1 MRTVFVNANLIDGES
16 DTLIEN
22 AFLIIEE
29 DMIVATGQGGV
40 ELKSE
45 DVVID
50 LKNQYMLPGLIDC
63 HVHLMWDGSVDP
75 QAKINQ
81 MTQEAITL
89 QAYKH
94 SLDYLNLGITAVRD
108 VASPNRTVLTV
119 RDAINAQQLTGPS
132 IIASG
137 PAVTMTGGHV
147 HYVGREADGHDGVM
161 KATRQL
167 LKEKVDLIKIMA
179 TGGIYTQ
186 GEEPGSPQLTLE
198 EVTVAVQEAHKKN
211 KKVAAHAEGL
221 IGIQNCIEAGVDTIE
236 HGIYAD
242 EKALQDMKAKGITLV
257 PTMIVMKQ
265 LATDERMLPWALEK
279 AKKVV
284 GPHQKMLERA
294 IEIGVKIA
302 TGTDCGS
309 PVTPPEYYFDE
320 LIIMNQAGMS
330 PMDVIKASTSYAA
343 EVIDLPNRGVL
354 KEGYKADLLVCSE
367 NPLVNL
373 EILKKDKLVYKNG
386 LKIS

>member
-1 MRTVFVNANLIDGES
+1 MRTVFVNTNLIDGES

-22 AFLIIEE
+22 AYVIVEE
-29 DMIVATGQGGV
+29 DTIIATGQGV
-40 ELKSE
+40 VNLEE
-45 DVVID
+45 DDILID
-50 LKNQYMLPGLIDC
+50 LNHQYMLPGLIDC

-75 QAKINQ
+75 QTKINN

-89 QAYKH
+89 QAYGH
-94 SLDYLNLGITAVRD
+94 ALDYLHLGITAVRD
-108 VASPNRTVLTV
+108 VASPGITVLTV
-119 RDAINAQQLTGPS
+119 RDSINTGQLTGPN

-167 LKEKVDLIKIMA
+167 LKEKVDLIKVMA

-186 GEEPGSPQLTLE
+186 GEEPGSPQLTVE
-198 EVTVAVQEAHKKN
+198 EIAVAVQEAHKKN

-221 IGIQNCIEAGVDTIE
+221 IGILNCIEAGVDTIE
-236 HGIYAD
+236 HGIYAN
-242 EKALQDMKAKGITLV
+242 EKALQDMKEKGITLV

-284 GPHQKMLERA
+284 DPHQKMLERA

-309 PVTPPEYYFDE
+309 PVTPPKFYFDE
-320 LIIMNQAGMS
+320 LLIMNQAGMS

-343 EVIDLPNRGVL
+343 EVIDLPNRGIL
-354 KEGYKADLLVCSE
+354 KVGYKADLIVCSE
-367 NPLVNL
+367 NPLENL
-373 EILKKDKLVYKNG
+373 AILKEDKLVYKDG
-386 LKIS
+386 QEIF

>member
-1 MRTVFVNANLIDGES
+1 MRTVFVNINLIDGES
-16 DTLIEN
+16 DSLVEN
-22 AFLIIEE
+22 AYV
-29 DMIVATGQGGV
+29 IVEKDTIVETGQGV
-40 ELKSE
+40 VKLEMN
-45 DVVID
+45 DVLID
-50 LKNQYMLPGLIDC
+50 VNHQYMLPGLIDC

-75 QAKINQ
+75 QTKINN

-89 QAYKH
+89 QAYEH
-94 SLDYLNLGITAVRD
+94 ALDYLNLGITAVRD
-108 VASPNRTVLTV
+108 VASPGITVLTV

-167 LKEKVDLIKIMA
+167 LKEKVDLIKVMA

-186 GEEPGSPQLTLE
+186 GEEPGSPQLTVE
-198 EVTVAVQEAHKKN
+198 EIAVAVQEAHKKN

-221 IGIQNCIEAGVDTIE
+221 VGILNCIEAGVDTIE
-236 HGIYAD
+236 HGIYAN

-284 GPHQKMLERA
+284 EPHQKMLERA

-309 PVTPPEYYFDE
+309 PVTPPEFYFDE
-320 LIIMNQAGMS
+320 LLIMNQAGMS

-354 KEGYKADLLVCSE
+354 KKGYKADLIVCSE
-367 NPLVNL
+367 NPLLNL
-373 EILKKDKLVYKNG
+373 EILKKEKMVYKNG
-386 LKIS
+386 QEIS